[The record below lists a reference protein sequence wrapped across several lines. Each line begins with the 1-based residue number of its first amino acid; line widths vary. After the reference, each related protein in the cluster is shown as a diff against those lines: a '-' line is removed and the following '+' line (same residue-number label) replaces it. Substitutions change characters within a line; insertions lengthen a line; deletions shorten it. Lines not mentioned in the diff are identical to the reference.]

1 MKKKLLLFI
10 IILISGI
17 IIYYNKYSNIMEA
30 YTLETENKIHD
41 AMGKNLPYYNIGK
54 DCNYITCEWYK
65 PTSESEDDKKWL
77 SYIDKANHEFYL
89 IYSTNNSN
97 HILKSTTSSS
107 WYLSELS
114 ENAFNDCYESGKA
127 LNDFFG
133 EEVIRYEDFLQFK
146 NIYKESGND
155 DAYLRKLS
163 PNYES
168 IYTIMI
174 HGLYLDEGEPSY
186 TINLSIKPRK

>member
-1 MKKKLLLFI
+1 
-10 IILISGI
+10 
-17 IIYYNKYSNIMEA
+17 MES
-30 YTLETENKIHD
+30 YTLETEKKIHD

-54 DCNYITCEWYK
+54 DCNYITYEWCK
-65 PTSESEDDKKWL
+65 PTSEFEDDKEWL
-77 SYIDKANHEFYL
+77 SYIDNAYHKFYL

-97 HILKSTTSSS
+97 YILKNTTDSS
-107 WYLSELS
+107 WDLSELS
-114 ENAFNDCYESGKA
+114 ENAFKDCYESGKA

-146 NIYKESGND
+146 SIYEESGND

-174 HGLYLDEGEPSY
+174 HGLYLDEGELSY